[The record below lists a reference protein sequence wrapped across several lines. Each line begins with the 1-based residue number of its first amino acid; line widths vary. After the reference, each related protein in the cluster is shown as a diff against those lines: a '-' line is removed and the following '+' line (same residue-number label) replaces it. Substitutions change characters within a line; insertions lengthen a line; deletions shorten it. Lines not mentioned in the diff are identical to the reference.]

1 MCIRDSPRTRWLFT
15 IYKKIPEILVGNFR
29 SVRTVRVVYHLPK
42 ISGLSHRTRLDS
54 ELQHETSTKHKKLV
68 NGKRISIRN
77 VPIGKTGL
85 PFQNF
90 RLSPRILQWKERN
103 KISTFAP
110 KIWWSAS
117 KLQRLVP
124 KQVIF
129 RITFRLNSV
138 IVLLPCPNVGF
149 AVASVA
155 DLFTR
160 KTYKTLHRARTGGL

>member
-1 MCIRDSPRTRWLFT
+1 MV
-15 IYKKIPEILVGNFR
+15 ENVR

-90 RLSPRILQWKERN
+90 RLSGEFSSGRN
-103 KISTFAP
+103 GIK
-110 KIWWSAS
+110 
-117 KLQRLVP
+117 
-124 KQVIF
+124 F
-129 RITFRLNSV
+129 R
-138 IVLLPCPNVGF
+138 P
-149 AVASVA
+149 
-155 DLFTR
+155 
-160 KTYKTLHRARTGGL
+160 LHRIFDDRL